1 MARGATLYA
10 PTAHR
15 GAFANRAGND
25 RRRVEKIDKSA
36 VVLVVDDDPAV
47 RTFVCAALEQIGLEV
62 CEASDGSQ
70 AIEQFMSRHPD
81 IIVLDVMMPVMDGYT
96 ACSRLRGSVGGNR
109 VPILMMTGLDDVEAI
124 AGAYEHGATDFI
136 MKPLNPT
143 ILSHRVRYM
152 LRGSRTLDAFLRSEA
167 RLGLAQRIAKIGN
180 WEWQP
185 HTGQF
190 SASAELCRLMGIRL
204 QDFSGTLDAF
214 LQAVAADDRERVEQ
228 SLRRILTDR
237 TPCDID
243 HRILLPNGS
252 DFIVNLQAEAIFD
265 DQLKALTIVGTAQ
278 DISERKRSEREI
290 HRLAYYDSLT
300 GLPNRVL
307 FKDRVTHAIA
317 HARRY
322 QYHLALLFLDLD
334 RFKVINDTL
343 GHNIGDQLLK
353 HVAERLS
360 ESIRHSDSIG
370 RSTDTDQTHQLARL
384 GGDEFTVL
392 LTNLRDVQDASKVA
406 RRILQALARPFM
418 VGGHEIFVTVS
429 VGIAIF
435 PADGDSVDVL
445 LKNSDTAMYH
455 AKEQGRNNFQ
465 YYSNAMNAEANE
477 RLTLEGE
484 VRHATEREEF
494 VVYYQPQ
501 IDLRSGRIV
510 GAEALVRWQHPQRG
524 LLGPGEF
531 LQAASD
537 TGMIRAIDEWVLRTA
552 CRQSRA
558 WQQRGLAVPSMSINV
573 SNSLFHGTTLLK
585 AVEDALSDTGL
596 PPDRLELEL
605 TESIA
610 MRNVDTS
617 ITLLQRLKT
626 RGVQLAIDD
635 FGTGYSS
642 LSYLQRLPVNRV
654 KIDQSF
660 VRELLSRVQ
669 PVPIVRAIIAMAHS
683 LQLEVLAEGVEHDTQ
698 RTILMAEGCDQ
709 AQGYLFGRPMPAAEL
724 EALLSVRLPKTG

>member
-1 MARGATLYA
+1 
-10 PTAHR
+10 
-15 GAFANRAGND
+15 
-25 RRRVEKIDKSA
+25 VEKSEKA
-36 VVLVVDDDPAV
+36 ATVLVVDDEASV
-47 RTFVCAALEQIGLEV
+47 RTFVRAALEQIGLDV
-62 CEASDGSQ
+62 CEASNGAEALQ
-70 AIEQFMSRHPD
+70 QFEACRPD
-81 IIVLDVMMPVMDGYT
+81 IIVLDIMMPVMDGYV
-96 ACSRLRGSVGGNR
+96 ACSRLRGSLRGNR
-109 VPILMMTGLDDVEAI
+109 VPILMMTGLDDAEAI

-136 MKPLNPT
+136 TKPLNLT

-152 LRGSRTLDAFLRSEA
+152 LRGSRTLDALLRSES

-185 HTGQF
+185 QTGQF
-190 SASAELCRLMGIRL
+190 SASAELCRLMGIRP
-204 QDFSGTLDAF
+204 QDFGGTLDAF
-214 LQAVAADDRERVEQ
+214 LQAVTAEDRDGVAKA
-228 SLRRILTDR
+228 LRSILTDR
-237 TPCDID
+237 RPCDID
-243 HRILLPNGS
+243 HRIMLPNGS
-252 DFIVNLQAEAIFD
+252 EFVVNLQAEAVFD

-307 FKDRVTHAIA
+307 FKDRVTQAIA

-334 RFKVINDTL
+334 RFKMINDTL
-343 GHNIGDQLLK
+343 GHNVGDLLLK
-353 HVAERLS
+353 HVADRLADS
-360 ESIRHSDSIG
+360 VRHSDSIG
-370 RSTDTDQTHQLARL
+370 RSRETEQTHELARL

-406 RRILQALARPFM
+406 RRILEALARPFL
-418 VGGHEIFVTVS
+418 VGGQEIFVTVS
-429 VGIAIF
+429 IGIAIF
-435 PADGDSVDVL
+435 PVDGESVDVL

-465 YYSNAMNAEANE
+465 YYSNAMNAAANE
-477 RLTLEGE
+477 RLILEGE
-484 VRHATEREEF
+484 VRHATERHEF

-501 IDLRSGRIV
+501 IDLGSRRLI
-510 GAEALVRWQHPQRG
+510 GAEALIRWQHPQRG
-524 LLGPGEF
+524 LLAPREF

-537 TGMIRAIDEWVLRTA
+537 TGMIRTIDEWVLRTV

-558 WQQRGLAVPSMSINV
+558 WQQRGLAVPRVSINI
-573 SNSLFHGTTLLK
+573 SNSLFHGATLVK
-585 AVEDALSDTGL
+585 AVQDAFSETGL
-596 PPDRLELEL
+596 APDRLELEL

-617 ITLLQRLKT
+617 IRVLQQLKAM
-626 RGVQLAIDD
+626 GVQLAIDD

-642 LSYLQRLPVNRV
+642 LSYLQRLPVTRV

-660 VRELLSRVQ
+660 IRELIGRVQ

-683 LQLEVLAEGVEHDTQ
+683 LQLEVLAEGVEDERQ
-698 RTILMAEGCDQ
+698 RSILLAEGCDQ
-709 AQGYLFGRPMPAAEL
+709 AQGYLFGRPMSAAEL
-724 EALLSVRLPKTG
+724 ETLLQPMRLLPKAG

>member
-1 MARGATLYA
+1 LEKTDKPAT
-10 PTAHR
+10 
-15 GAFANRAGND
+15 
-25 RRRVEKIDKSA
+25 
-36 VVLVVDDDPAV
+36 VLVADDDESV
-47 RTFVCAALEQIGLEV
+47 RVFVRAALERIGLQV
-62 CEASDGSQ
+62 CEASNGIQ
-70 AIEQFMSRHPD
+70 ALEQFTLRRPN
-81 IIVLDVMMPVMDGYT
+81 IIVLDVMMPLMDGFT
-96 ACSRLRGSVGGNR
+96 ACSKLRDSAEGRGL
-109 VPILMMTGLDDVEAI
+109 PILIMTDLDDADAI
-124 AGAYEHGATDFI
+124 AGAYDHGATDFI
-136 MKPLNPT
+136 TKPLNPV

-152 LRGSRTLDAFLRSEA
+152 LRGSQTLDALLHSEA

-185 HTGQF
+185 GTGQF
-190 SASAELCRLMGIRL
+190 SASSELCRLMGIRP
-204 QDFSGTLDAF
+204 QDFGGTLDAF
-214 LQAVAADDRERVEQ
+214 LQLVDAEDRERVD
-228 SLRRILTDR
+228 LALKRILTER
-237 TPCDID
+237 VPCDID
-243 HRILLPNGS
+243 HRIVLPNGGE
-252 DFIVNLQAEAIFD
+252 FTVNLQAEAVAD
-265 DQLKALTIVGTAQ
+265 NRSKALTIVGTAQ

-307 FKDRVTHAIA
+307 FKDRVTQAIA

-343 GHNIGDQLLK
+343 GHNVGDLLLK
-353 HVAERLS
+353 HVADRLTDS
-360 ESIRHSDSIG
+360 VRHSDSIC
-370 RSTDTDQTHQLARL
+370 RSTDTDRNHELARL

-392 LTNLRDVQDASKVA
+392 LTNLRDVQDASRVA
-406 RRILQALARPFM
+406 RRILEALARPFS
-418 VGGHEIFVTVS
+418 VNGQEIFVTVS

-465 YYSNAMNAEANE
+465 YYSNVMNAAANE
-477 RLTLEGE
+477 RLVLEGE
-484 VRHATEREEF
+484 VRRATERQEF

-501 IDLRSGRIV
+501 VDLRSGRIM

-524 LLGPGEF
+524 LVGPSEF

-537 TGMIRAIDEWVLRTA
+537 TGMIRAIDECVLLTA
-552 CRQSRA
+552 CRHSRA
-558 WQQRGLAVPSMSINV
+558 WQERGLAVPSVSINV
-573 SNSLFHGTTLLK
+573 SNSFFHGSTLLR
-585 AVEDALSDTGL
+585 AVQDALQETGL
-596 PPDRLELEL
+596 APDRLELEL

-617 ITLLQRLKT
+617 INMLQQLKT
-626 RGVQLAIDD
+626 MGVQLAIDD

-642 LSYLQRLPVNRV
+642 LSYLQRLPLNRV

-660 VRELLSRVQ
+660 IREILTHAQ

-683 LQLEVLAEGVEHDTQ
+683 LQMDVLAEGVEDEAQ
-698 RTILMAEGCDQ
+698 RTILLAEGCDQ
-709 AQGYLFGRPMPAAEL
+709 AQGYLFGRPMPAAAFEK
-724 EALLSVRLPKTG
+724 LLVRMSLPKAS

>member
-1 MARGATLYA
+1 MTSHIYSKKAEQPAT
-10 PTAHR
+10 
-15 GAFANRAGND
+15 
-25 RRRVEKIDKSA
+25 
-36 VVLVVDDDPAV
+36 VLVVDDDEAV
-47 RTFVCAALEQIGLEV
+47 RRFVRIALEEIGLEV
-62 CEASDGSQ
+62 CEASNG
-70 AIEQFMSRHPD
+70 AEALEQFELRCPH
-81 IIVLDVMMPVMDGYT
+81 IIVLDVLMPVMDGHT
-96 ACSRLRGSVGGNR
+96 ACSKLRGSAGGGR

-136 MKPLNPT
+136 TKPLNPT

-152 LRGSRTLDAFLRSEA
+152 LRGSRTLDALLRSET

-190 SASAELCRLMGIRL
+190 SASSELCRLMGIRP
-204 QDFSGTLDAF
+204 QDFGGTLDAF
-214 LQAVAADDRERVEQ
+214 LQAVDAEDRERVEQ
-228 SLRRILTDR
+228 ALRRILSDR

-243 HRILLPNGS
+243 HRIVLPNGS
-252 DFIVNLQAEAIFD
+252 VFVANLQAEAIFD

-334 RFKVINDTL
+334 RFKLINDTL
-343 GHNIGDQLLK
+343 GHNVGDLLLK
-353 HVAERLS
+353 HVADRLS
-360 ESIRHSDSIG
+360 ESVRHSDSIS
-370 RSTDTDQTHQLARL
+370 RSTDGEQPPELARL

-406 RRILQALARPFM
+406 RRILEALARPFA
-418 VGGHEIFVTVS
+418 VSGHEIFVTVS

-435 PADGDSVDVL
+435 PADGESVDLL

-465 YYSNAMNAEANE
+465 YYSNAMNAAANE
-477 RLTLEGE
+477 RLMLEGE

-501 IDLRSGRIV
+501 FDLRSGRIV
-510 GAEALVRWQHPQRG
+510 GAEALIRWQHPQRG
-524 LLGPGEF
+524 LLAPAEF

-537 TGMIRAIDEWVLRTA
+537 TGMIRTIDEWVLRTA

-558 WQQRGLAVPSMSINV
+558 WQQRGLAIPRVSINV
-573 SNSLFHGTTLLK
+573 SNSLFHGSTLVK
-585 AVEDALSDTGL
+585 AVEDTFTETGL
-596 PPDRLELEL
+596 APDRLELEL

-610 MRNVDTS
+610 MRNVDAS
-617 ITLLQRLKT
+617 ITVLQQLKSM
-626 RGVQLAIDD
+626 GVQLAIDD

-660 VRELLSRVQ
+660 VRELLSLVQ

-683 LQLEVLAEGVEHDTQ
+683 LQLEVLAEGVEQESQ
-698 RTILMAEGCDQ
+698 RSILMAEGCDQ
-709 AQGYLFGRPMPAAEL
+709 AQGYFFGRPMPAAEF
-724 EALLSVRLPKTG
+724 ERLLSPIVLPKAG